1 MCAATLNPPLHSPC
15 LIPFG
20 LAGGQVHSRNF
31 CWCTKHEAGLWDL
44 RQRFETDPSCCERAL
59 VPSQKCSVYSAWGPG
74 RNSPGRNF
82 FYMALFWPIKSASTR
97 GGFELPAVALE
108 SKPQTFSSIALVLEK
123 SQMGCLL
130 LAEQIPYYSSQSPP
144 GLLACLDPTLVK
156 PLLQQ

>member
-1 MCAATLNPPLHSPC
+1 
-15 LIPFG
+15 
-20 LAGGQVHSRNF
+20 
-31 CWCTKHEAGLWDL
+31 
-44 RQRFETDPSCCERAL
+44 
-59 VPSQKCSVYSAWGPG
+59 
-74 RNSPGRNF
+74 
-82 FYMALFWPIKSASTR
+82 MALFWPIKSASTR

-156 PLLQQ
+156 PLLQQWQGKIQASRLRAAKANAEEATCSGAPEPKPLRAACREPETGVWGSGYLLADPEPEAGFTLLESSHKGELSGGKSLESSAE